1 MILGGILMRTKILE
15 ILRKCPD
22 EYLSGE
28 EISRRLE
35 ISRTAVWKHMQTL
48 KQAGYEIE
56 AHPRRGY
63 RLQNRPDLLLPYEIR
78 ETLCSKILGQKEIFY
93 FSEIESTNNEAKK
106 QANLGCPE
114 GTIVLAEEQK
124 AGRGRL
130 SRGWFSP
137 SGKGIWLSIVLRPPF
152 NPYDAPKCTLLA
164 AVAVTKAIRKVVQVE
179 CGIKWPNDILYQGKK
194 LVGILTEMS
203 AEIDAINYVVIG
215 MGINVNIAQQEF
227 PEELKDIATS
237 LSMITGQ
244 EISRLSLLNAILTE
258 LEEVYERV
266 IQEGFTEM
274 LDEWRKLSATLGK
287 NVNVVG
293 SGRDFSGL
301 AVDIDQDGALLV
313 KTNECLERVL
323 AGDVSI
329 RPQI

>member
-1 MILGGILMRTKILE
+1 MRTKILE
-15 ILRKCPD
+15 ILRKCPE

-28 EISRRLE
+28 EISRQLE
-35 ISRTAVWKHMQTL
+35 VSRTAIWKHMQTL

-78 ETLCSKILGQKEIFY
+78 ETVGSKILGKKDIFY
-93 FSEIESTNNEAKK
+93 FSDIESTNNEAKK

-114 GTIVLAEEQK
+114 GSIVLSESQNK
-124 AGRGRL
+124 GRGRL

-137 SGKGIWLSIVLRPPF
+137 QGKGIWLSIVLRPPF

-164 AVAVTKAIRKVVQVE
+164 AVAVTKAIRKVTQVE

-194 LVGILTEMS
+194 IVGILTEMS
-203 AEIDAINYVVIG
+203 AEIDAINHVVIG
-215 MGINVNIAQQEF
+215 MGINVNIDQEEF
-227 PEELKDIATS
+227 PVELREIATS
-237 LSMITGQ
+237 LSVVKGQ
-244 EISRLSLLNAILTE
+244 EISRLSLLNAILME
-258 LEEVYERV
+258 LEEMYSKVVEL
-266 IQEGFTEM
+266 GFVEM
-274 LDEWRKLSATLGK
+274 LDEWRQLSITLGK

-293 SGRDFSGL
+293 GGRDFSGL
-301 AVDIDQDGALLV
+301 AINIDQDGALLV
-313 KTNECLERVL
+313 ETSECVERVL

>member
-1 MILGGILMRTKILE
+1 MRTKILE
-15 ILRKCPD
+15 ILRKCPE

-28 EISRRLE
+28 EISRQLE
-35 ISRTAVWKHMQTL
+35 VSRTAIWKHMQTL

-78 ETLCSKILGQKEIFY
+78 ETLGSKILGKKDIFY
-93 FSEIESTNNEAKK
+93 FSDIESTNNEAKK

-114 GTIVLAEEQK
+114 GSIVLSESQNK
-124 AGRGRL
+124 GRGRL

-137 SGKGIWLSIVLRPPF
+137 QGKGIWLSIVLRPPF

-164 AVAVTKAIRKVVQVE
+164 AVAVTKAIRKVTQVE

-194 LVGILTEMS
+194 IVGILTEMS
-203 AEIDAINYVVIG
+203 AEIDAINHVVIG
-215 MGINVNIAQQEF
+215 MGINVNIDQEEF
-227 PEELKDIATS
+227 PVELREIATS
-237 LSMITGQ
+237 LSVVKGQ
-244 EISRLSLLNAILTE
+244 EISRLSLLNAILME
-258 LEEVYERV
+258 LEEMYSKVVEL
-266 IQEGFTEM
+266 GFVEM
-274 LDEWRKLSATLGK
+274 LDEWRQLSITLGK

-301 AVDIDQDGALLV
+301 AINIDQDGALLV
-313 KTNECLERVL
+313 ETSECVERVL

>member
-1 MILGGILMRTKILE
+1 MRTKILE

-28 EISRRLE
+28 EISRQLE
-35 ISRTAVWKHMQTL
+35 VSRTAIWKHMQTL

-78 ETLCSKILGQKEIFY
+78 ETLSSNILGQKEIFY
-93 FSEIESTNNEAKK
+93 FSDVESTNTEAKK
-106 QANLGCPE
+106 QANLGCAE
-114 GTIVLAEEQK
+114 GTIVLSEAQNK
-124 AGRGRL
+124 GRGRL

-137 SGKGIWLSIVLRPPF
+137 SSKGIWLSIVLRPPF

-164 AVAVTKAIRKVVQVE
+164 AVAVTKAIRKVTQVE

-203 AEIDAINYVVIG
+203 AEIDAINHIVIG
-215 MGINVNIAQQEF
+215 MGINVNIEEEEF
-227 PEELKDIATS
+227 PEELKEIATS
-237 LSMITGQ
+237 LAMITGR
-244 EISRLSLLNAILTE
+244 EISRLSLLDAVLVE
-258 LEEVYERV
+258 LEEAYHKV
-266 IQEGFTEM
+266 IQQGFTEM
-274 LDEWRKLSATLGK
+274 LDEWRQLSVTLGK
-287 NVNVVG
+287 NVNVIG
-293 SGRDFSGL
+293 SGRDFGGL

-313 KTNECLERVL
+313 QTTECLERVL